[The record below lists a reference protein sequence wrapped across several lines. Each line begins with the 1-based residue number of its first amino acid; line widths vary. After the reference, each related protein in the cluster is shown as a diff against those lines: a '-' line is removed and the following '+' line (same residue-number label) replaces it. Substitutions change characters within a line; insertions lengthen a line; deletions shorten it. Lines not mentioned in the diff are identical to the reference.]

1 MAKLRMVTSQLW
13 EDEFFTALPLL
24 DRLLW
29 IGLVTVCAD
38 DQGRMQDSPAMIR
51 SKVFPVDD
59 IQLSVIDQALA
70 RFESESKIIRYQAGK
85 HKCIQIANWWKHQT
99 PRWAARS
106 IYSPPEGWLDR
117 ERYHITKNEIT
128 ETNWKEKGGFPN
140 SYTDPYIDGYI
151 DPCIDTHEGYASG
164 GLRVRDVN
172 VNDDV
177 NDDVDVEEEG
187 RKPAASPSP
196 SNFPFDVDERR
207 VSTILMNVTGNMF
220 IPQPQADFALPIV
233 HAIEGKVDDI
243 ADYLKTYWDAWR
255 ARGYSKTNYS
265 WLEWAAA
272 GEIPKG
278 KNGKY
283 EPVQQSTPEDL
294 AEYAQEIIKARQEAK

>member
-38 DQGRMQDSPAMIR
+38 DQGRMQDSPAMVR
-51 SKVFPVDD
+51 SKVFPIDD

-70 RFESESKIIRYQAGK
+70 RFASDGKIIRYQAGK

-117 ERYHITKNEIT
+117 ERYHIAKNEII
-128 ETNWKEKGGFPN
+128 ETNWKEKGGFLN
-140 SYTDPYIDGYI
+140 SYIDGYI
-151 DPCIDTHEGYASG
+151 DPCIDTPEGYASG

-177 NDDVDVEEEG
+177 NDDDDVEVEG
-187 RKPAASPSP
+187 KKSPASATHSP
-196 SNFPFDVDERR
+196 SNFPFDVDEKRI
-207 VSTILMNVTGNMF
+207 STILMNVTGNMF
-220 IPQPQADFALPIV
+220 IPQPQSDFALPIV
-233 HAIEGKVDDI
+233 HAIEGKIDGDVT
-243 ADYLKTYWDAWR
+243 DYLKTYWEAWR
-255 ARGYSKTNYS
+255 KRGYSKTNYS

-272 GEIPKG
+272 GEIPN
-278 KNGKY
+278 NGKSDTKSFA
-283 EPVQQSTPEDL
+283 ERL
-294 AEYAQEIIKARQEAK
+294 AEA